1 MLFYLVALK
10 DALCANSCLTLG
22 TIFLCLVLLNH
33 TTAGPDLAHIPAFG
47 PSGRLTSYLGSYL
60 FLKNACDVVQDE
72 VDKHPAGMFRVP
84 FLDHWEVVLSGTQLI
99 NELSKAS
106 DDDLSVIDAVADV
119 LQTEFTMG
127 PSIKYDQYH
136 VGVIGSTLTRNLVAL
151 FDDVYDEIAISCEEV
166 MAAKGQKKADG
177 WVSVPLFDT
186 VIDIIARTGN
196 RLFVGLPLCRNRD
209 YLHLARNWAVDVFIG
224 AFFINFMPWVL
235 KPLRQ
240 RIVAMRRQYFK
251 HPGKD
256 ELYKMVRERIELDR
270 DFGTDR
276 LDRPNDAISWLYD
289 VARYKYSSDTV
300 VDEVV
305 QRIMFLNFS
314 AIHTST
320 HALTNILYH
329 LAERADMYLDP
340 LRREVEEVT
349 NRLGWTKAALRE
361 MIKIDSFVRESER
374 FNGLSCLIMTRKVVN
389 PAGFTFSNGVTLPF
403 GAIVSVA
410 NYATHH
416 DDAYYRAAKQFDGF
430 RFSNIREAADGF
442 DTIRYQMVHTTP
454 DYITFGHGRHSC
466 PGRFFAANELKAA
479 LAHIVLFY
487 DIQLGD
493 NCHGVKPPNH
503 WLSIALI
510 PDKNAHV
517 MFRKR
522 SDMDGPGPNNIE

>member
-1 MLFYLVALK
+1 MISNLVALK
-10 DALCANSCLTLG
+10 DAVCANGWLTLG
-22 TIFLCLVLLNH
+22 TILIFLVFLNY
-33 TTAGPDLAHIPAFG
+33 TQGGPDLRHIPAFG
-47 PSGRLTSYLGSYL
+47 PQGRLTSYIGSYR
-60 FLKNACDVVQDE
+60 FLSNACGVVAEE
-72 VDKHPAGMFRVP
+72 VNKHPAGMFRVP
-84 FLDHWEVVLSGTQLI
+84 FLDHWEVVVSGTQLV

-127 PSIKYDQYH
+127 ESIKYDQYH
-136 VGVIGSTLTRNLVAL
+136 VGVIGSTLTRNLVAQ
-151 FDDVYDEIAISCEEV
+151 FDDVYDEIAVSCEDV
-166 MAAKGQKKADG
+166 MEAKGEKKADG

-186 VIDIIARTGN
+186 VIDIVARTGN

-224 AFFINFMPWVL
+224 AFFINFMPWIL
-235 KPLRQ
+235 KPMRQ
-240 RIVAMRRQYFK
+240 RIVALRRRYFR

-256 ELYKMVRERIELDR
+256 ELHKTVNERVQLDL

-276 LDRPNDAISWLYD
+276 PDRPSDAISWMYD
-289 VARYKYSSDTV
+289 VARFRYSPDVV

-320 HALTNILYH
+320 HALTNIIYH
-329 LAERADMYLDP
+329 LAARPEIYLDS

-349 NRLGWTKAALRE
+349 SRLGWTKAALRE
-361 MIKIDSFVRESER
+361 MIKVDSFVRESER

-389 PAGFTFSNGVTLPF
+389 PLGFTFSNGVSVPF

-416 DDAYYRAAKQFDGF
+416 NEDYYHKANEFDGF
-430 RFSNIREAADGF
+430 RFSDIREAAEGF
-442 DTIRYQMVHTTP
+442 DTIRHQMVHTTP
-454 DYITFGHGRHSC
+454 EHVTFGHGRHSC

-487 DIQLGD
+487 DIKLGD

-510 PDKNAHV
+510 PDKRAHV
-517 MFRKR
+517 MFKRR
-522 SDMDGPGPNNIE
+522 SDVETVG